1 MANTDRRRRT
11 GRRGVVVPDQP
22 CYQRLASRLRPACP
36 AVIRDAV
43 LVVHNLVTYG
53 PPPRLGSPRALL
65 AIGALAWWSYE
76 RPYESTGVRVHLA
89 NRRSAIVAAVAA
101 LALIVVGFL
110 PWFGVTWK
118 VGQTGTAQTHASGW
132 ASSSHWSLGLI
143 FIAVALG
150 VFAAFAWPSS
160 HSSS

>member
-1 MANTDRRRRT
+1 
-11 GRRGVVVPDQP
+11 
-22 CYQRLASRLRPACP
+22 
-36 AVIRDAV
+36 
-43 LVVHNLVTYG
+43 
-53 PPPRLGSPRALL
+53 
-65 AIGALAWWSYE
+65 
-76 RPYESTGVRVHLA
+76 VRVHLA

-132 ASSSHWSLGLI
+132 ASSSHWSLGGI